1 MSIGLNEDGS
11 TERVWEKEGKK
22 GGGVK
27 RGKETKREIKEGK
40 SEGKR
45 QRIKRER
52 GRRLRDREGE
62 EAIEQDSVY
71 H

>member
-1 MSIGLNEDGS
+1 MSIGLNEDGN
-11 TERVWEKEGKK
+11 TERVWERGEKK
-22 GGGVK
+22 VGGG
-27 RGKETKREIKEGK
+27 RGKETKREIKEEK

-52 GRRLRDREGE
+52 GRRLRDRKGE